1 MQLSGWPTHTGERK
15 MDIYVGCELY
25 SAGPDAEGQDYVA
38 EAFFVVAEL
47 EDGTSYRKGF
57 FAGAEQR
64 HDEDGPYYVDVREAA
79 EAAAYSAAAEAL
91 VASLEADVDL
101 SDWAAA

>member
-1 MQLSGWPTHTGERK
+1 
-15 MDIYVGCELY
+15 MDIYVGCDLY
-25 SAGPDAEGQDYVA
+25 SAGPDAEGFDYVA
-38 EAFFVVAEL
+38 EAFYVVAEL
-47 EDGTSYRKGF
+47 EDGARYRKGF

-79 EAAAYSAAAEAL
+79 EAAAYVAAAEAII
-91 VASLEADVDL
+91 ASLEDDVDL

>member
-1 MQLSGWPTHTGERK
+1 
-15 MDIYVGCELY
+15 MDIYVGYELY
-25 SAGPDAEGQDYVA
+25 SAGPDADGQDYVA

-47 EDGTSYRKGF
+47 EDGARYRKGF

-64 HDEDGPYYVDVREAA
+64 HDEDGPYYVDVREGA

>member
-1 MQLSGWPTHTGERK
+1 
-15 MDIYVGCELY
+15 MDIYVGYELY
-25 SAGPDAEGQDYVA
+25 SAGPDADGQDYVA

-79 EAAAYSAAAEAL
+79 EAAAYLAAAEAL

>member
-1 MQLSGWPTHTGERK
+1 
-15 MDIYVGCELY
+15 MDIYVDYELY
-25 SAGPDAEGQDYVA
+25 SAGPDADGQDYAA

-47 EDGTSYRKGF
+47 EDGARYRKGF

-64 HDEDGPYYVDVREAA
+64 FDEDGPYYVDVREAA

>member
-1 MQLSGWPTHTGERK
+1 

-38 EAFFVVAEL
+38 EAFFVVAEV
-47 EDGTSYRKGF
+47 EDGARYRKGF

-79 EAAAYSAAAEAL
+79 EAAAEAL
-91 VASLEADVDL
+91 AASFGADVDL
-101 SDWAAA
+101 SDWAEADPCYGSRASW

>member
-1 MQLSGWPTHTGERK
+1 
-15 MDIYVGCELY
+15 MDIYVGYELY
-25 SAGPDAEGQDYVA
+25 SAGPDADGQDYVA

-47 EDGTSYRKGF
+47 EDGARYRKGF

-64 HDEDGPYYVDVREAA
+64 FDEDGPYYVDVREAA
-79 EAAAYSAAAEAL
+79 EAAAYLAAAEAL

>member
-1 MQLSGWPTHTGERK
+1 MEV
-15 MDIYVGCELY
+15 YVGYELY
-25 SAGPDAEGQDYVA
+25 SAGPDADGQDYVA

-47 EDGTSYRKGF
+47 EDGARYRKGF

-79 EAAAYSAAAEAL
+79 EAAAYSAVVEVL

>member
-1 MQLSGWPTHTGERK
+1 

>member
-1 MQLSGWPTHTGERK
+1 

-64 HDEDGPYYVDVREAA
+64 HDGDGPYYVDVREAA

>member
-1 MQLSGWPTHTGERK
+1 
-15 MDIYVGCELY
+15 MDIYVGSELY

-47 EDGTSYRKGF
+47 EDGARYRKGF

-79 EAAAYSAAAEAL
+79 ETAAYSAAAEAL

>member
-1 MQLSGWPTHTGERK
+1 
-15 MDIYVGCELY
+15 MDIYVGYELY